1 MTQEQ
6 ALKIMLS
13 GRNTLLTGPAGAG
26 KSYLLAKFIQEAS
39 KNGKKVTVTATTGL
53 AAAHLGGQTIHS
65 WSGIGISNK
74 LSEDYIYT
82 MSKQRISNINKTNI
96 LVIDEI
102 SMLHDYNLDMINQA
116 MKIVRQNEAPFGGL
130 QVILCGDFFQLPPV
144 SRNGDGKFVTNSPA
158 FKELDLAFCYL
169 EEQHRAEDM
178 ELTEILNSMRAGT
191 LTMKHLR
198 LLQSRIGKKPNGPI
212 TKLYTLNRD
221 VEQENEAQLAKLSGD
236 THYFLRTSK
245 ARNRLEL
252 NRLQENVLAPE
263 ILKLKVGALVMTVK
277 NDPMRR
283 WVNGSIG
290 TVIRFVAGGLPV
302 VQFQHGGVYTI
313 APEEWEHTSGGAS
326 LSQIPLRLAYAITVH
341 KSQGMT
347 LDSAEIDLSKAFVGG
362 MGYVALSRVRSL
374 HTLYLLGINR
384 RTFQVSREAQII
396 DKVFRERTKQLLER
410 TLDK

>member
-6 ALKIMLS
+6 ALKYMLS

-26 KSYLLAKFIQEAS
+26 KSYLLAKFIDEAR
-39 KNGKKVTVTATTGL
+39 KQDKKVTVTATTGL

-65 WSGIGISNK
+65 WSGIGIGHE
-74 LSEDYIYT
+74 LSKDYIYT
-82 MSKQRISNINKTNI
+82 MSQKRIKDINKTNI
-96 LVIDEI
+96 LIIDEI

-116 MKIVRQNEAPFGGL
+116 MKIIRGNDKPFGGL
-130 QVILCGDFFQLPPV
+130 QVVLCGDFFQLPPV
-144 SRNGDGKFVTNSPA
+144 SKTGEGKFVTASKA
-158 FKELDLAFCYL
+158 FVELDLAFCYL
-169 EEQHRAEDM
+169 EEQHRAEDA
-178 ELTEILNSMRAGT
+178 ELTDILNSMRAGT
-191 LTMKHLR
+191 LKMKHLR
-198 LLQSRIGKKPNGPI
+198 WLQERMGKKPTGPI
-212 TKLYTLNRD
+212 TKLYTLNMD
-221 VEQENEAQLAKLSGD
+221 VEQENEAQLAKLPGD

-245 ARNRLEL
+245 ARNRMEL

-290 TVIRFVAGGLPV
+290 TVIRFGVGGLPV
-302 VQFQHGGVYTI
+302 VQFQNGGVHGI

-374 HTLYLLGINR
+374 HTLYLIGINR
-384 RTFQVSREAQII
+384 RTFSVSAEAQRI
-396 DKVFRERTKQLLER
+396 DKKFREKTKELLER
-410 TLDK
+410 KS

>member
-6 ALKIMLS
+6 ALKIMLM

-26 KSYLLAKFIQEAS
+26 KSYLLAKFIDKARERGQ
-39 KNGKKVTVTATTGL
+39 KVTVTATTGL

-65 WSGIGISNK
+65 WSGIGIGDK

-82 MSKQRISNINKTNI
+82 MSKQRISNINKTDI

-102 SMLHDYNLDMINQA
+102 SMLHDYNLDMINKA
-116 MKIVRQNEAPFGGL
+116 MKIVRKSDQPFGGL

-144 SRNGDGKFVTNSPA
+144 SRNGDGRFVTNAPA
-158 FKELDLAFCYL
+158 FKELNLAFCYL

-178 ELTEILNSMRAGT
+178 ELTDILNSMRSGT
-191 LTMKHLR
+191 LKMKHLR

-221 VEQENEAQLAKLSGD
+221 VEQENEAQLARLKGD

-245 ARNRLEL
+245 AKNRLEL

-290 TVIRFVAGGLPV
+290 TVTSFNTGGLPV
-302 VQFQHGGVYTI
+302 VQFQNGGVYTI

-384 RTFQVSREAQII
+384 RTFKVSREAQII
-396 DKVFRERTKQLLER
+396 DKVFRERTQQLLER